1 MPLARVMLL
10 YSKGMRQ
17 PERHNNPRNLHDSMA
32 NSAAYWIRSSSVGL
46 VTIMPRVRTHSLA
59 SARSRVAS
67 PRRGAPTARRSE
79 RTEPRHPFPWP
90 AAVTLTLFL
99 TLTPGRPAWP
109 QTVQGTVL
117 DAESGVPISMANVAL
132 LATDDSIV
140 GRHVTDKGG
149 RFVIR
154 APEAGSYWLRATR
167 IGYAPFT
174 TDTFALETGQDAVTE
189 LRLRPSPTPLDPIEV
204 VVEERVPWMVRVGFY
219 KRQAKGF
226 GQFRTPEDLEALHP
240 IFPEDLFHG
249 MSGVRVQSNGWVL
262 GSGYRPCALS
272 VTVDGML
279 VQRGGS
285 PGSKTAP
292 SWTDLWHVNDI
303 EAIEVYPRPGGVPA
317 WLSGTVSPC
326 GAILIWTK
334 GHLR

>member
-1 MPLARVMLL
+1 
-10 YSKGMRQ
+10 
-17 PERHNNPRNLHDSMA
+17 
-32 NSAAYWIRSSSVGL
+32 
-46 VTIMPRVRTHSLA
+46 MPRVRIHSLA

-67 PRRGAPTARRSE
+67 PRRCAPTARRSE

-90 AAVTLTLFL
+90 AAVTLTLL
-99 TLTPGRPAWP
+99 LALTPAGPAWA
-109 QTVQGTVL
+109 QTVQGTVF

-140 GRHVTDKGG
+140 GRHVTDKDG

-174 TDTFALETGQDAVTE
+174 TDTFALETGQDAVAE
-189 LRLRPSPTPLDPIEV
+189 LRLRPSPTALDPIEV

-226 GQFRTPEDLEALHP
+226 GQFRTPEDIEALHP
-240 IFPEDLFHG
+240 IYHADLFYG
-249 MSGVRVQSNGWVL
+249 MSGVRVLSNGSVL
-262 GSGYRPCALS
+262 GSGFCPLS
-272 VTVDGML
+272 VVVDGLL
-279 VQRGGS
+279 VQRGGT
-285 PGSKTAP
+285 PPSKTDP
-292 SWTDLWHVNDI
+292 SWTDLMHVNDI
-303 EAIEVYPRPGGVPA
+303 EAIEVYPHPGGVPV
-317 WLSGTVSPC
+317 WTRSSPC